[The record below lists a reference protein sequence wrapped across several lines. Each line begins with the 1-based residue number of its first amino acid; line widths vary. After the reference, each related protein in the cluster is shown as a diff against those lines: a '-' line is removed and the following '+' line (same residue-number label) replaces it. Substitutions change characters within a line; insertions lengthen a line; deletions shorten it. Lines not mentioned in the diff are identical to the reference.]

1 MGSVVR
7 ARRDRHRMTSKGDIM
22 EGAFTPLGK
31 SLLADLVA
39 ATTPLRPFDAD
50 GDRQRGSC
58 PFHADP
64 TDSFYV
70 TGRVWYCFACHC
82 GGDAVRWIMRRDGVD
97 RDEAIALL
105 QRHLDK
111 HR

>member
-1 MGSVVR
+1 
-7 ARRDRHRMTSKGDIM
+7 M
-22 EGAFTPLGK
+22 EGAFTPIGRG
-31 SLLADLVA
+31 LLADLVA

-70 TGRVWYCFACHC
+70 TGRVWYCFNCHC
-82 GGDAVRWIMRRDGVD
+82 GGDAVRWIMRRDDVD

-105 QRHLDK
+105 QRHRDK
-111 HR
+111 RR